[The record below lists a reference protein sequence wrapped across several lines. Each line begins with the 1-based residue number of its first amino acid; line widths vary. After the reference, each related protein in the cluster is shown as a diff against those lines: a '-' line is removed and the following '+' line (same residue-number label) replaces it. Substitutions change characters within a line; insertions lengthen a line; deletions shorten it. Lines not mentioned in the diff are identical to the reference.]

1 MYINNFKYY
10 LNLMDRKN
18 RNKKTKSKTR
28 NRNRKVKTRNINRNR
43 TRKCNK
49 CPRCGAGKELQ
60 ENNGDHCHCKRCG
73 HVY

>member
-1 MYINNFKYY
+1 
-10 LNLMDRKN
+10 MDRKN
-18 RNKKTKSKTR
+18 RNKKTRNRTRNKQTR
-28 NRNRKVKTRNINRNR
+28 NRTKRTKRTRK

-60 ENNGDHCHCKRCG
+60 EVNGDHCHCKRCG